1 MTGRKRTLLIV
12 AGSIVGLI
20 VLLYAAAFFLIP
32 KDWIDQQ
39 ARIQAGKVQ
48 GATIHWDRLSTG
60 FSGFSLGVRIHGLH
74 VRMPAEGQGDARL
87 EASSNDIFVRFKLLP
102 LLQRRVEISA
112 AEVNGAGIAMYE
124 QPEAPPSGG
133 EAGQHPAFGLILP
146 KLALHDI
153 TIRSRDRFGSGMD
166 VNHFDASAEF
176 EGLVDHPRTLKIQGK
191 ADSLYWKPSAA
202 GAAVALPS
210 PLSVDLALE
219 ARDAGQRL
227 TITHG
232 TLNAGPLKGDI
243 RGDIRLPATP
253 VGKPDLAIVVSGDP
267 QRVDSGD
274 KAFRGLA
281 TLTPASWSTTAS
293 FRLDVRGDPAKPVQT
308 GRFTLKPVEMKSGS
322 NHFSLDQV
330 LGSWTT
336 DAAGAYTVR
345 ADGAGSGVA
354 VALDAKGNVMPGS
367 SSRANVVIRAPAV
380 RLNGIVPNM
389 PTWSSGILEVH
400 AAMSL
405 DPPAPPSVHWSMSG
419 RGLSGDIQGFRKP
432 LTRLDFDVD
441 GDDHTAAIHS
451 LDAVMGSTHASV
463 TGTFRQG
470 KPAAPGAMPL
480 GTGTF
485 QAKIDKLV
493 AEEWAPPPGKGG
505 SAPSSPP
512 PSKGAPLPL
521 QSFDGNVSIGELHS
535 GKMVLRNVV
544 APLKFAGGN
553 FTATPVTAALGTGTI
568 TGDFAIQKLVTQP
581 SYTMKIKIDKV
592 PVQQLAASMM
602 PLNLGIA
609 GATSGTVDLAG
620 DGLPGLQMG
629 SLTGALQGVV
639 EDGKVLETPAI
650 QSLRG
655 ALGLVSG
662 KSAASAASLPEL
674 AFKALS
680 YGVKIQN
687 GRLVINHFGGDIGK
701 DQLAMTGSAGFD
713 KTIELDLLVGL
724 AASHIKPGTALAS
737 FANYARDEQGRLP
750 LKIKMT
756 GSTLAP
762 KISIAPATTANAM
775 AKGLAQ
781 DILTQLSKRAAAPD
795 TGRAAVARD
804 SARAA
809 ADSGKGAPPE
819 STKEEK
825 SIKQA
830 EDALKRLF
838 HK

>member
-1 MTGRKRTLLIV
+1 MTQTRRTILIV

-20 VLLYAAAFFLIP
+20 VLVYAAAFFLIP
-32 KDWIDQQ
+32 KDWIEQQ

-48 GATIHWDRLSTG
+48 GATIHWDQLSTG
-60 FSGFSLGVRIHGLH
+60 FSGFALGVRIHGLH

-87 EASSNDIFVRFKLLP
+87 DARSNDIFVRFNLIP
-102 LLQRRVEISA
+102 LLQRRVEVNA
-112 AEVNGAGIAMYE
+112 AEVNGATIALYE
-124 QPEAPPSGG
+124 QPETPPTGG
-133 EAGQHPAFGLILP
+133 EAGQHPAFGLFLP
-146 KLALHDI
+146 KLNLHNI

-166 VNHFDASAEF
+166 VNHLDANAEF
-176 EGLVDHPRTLKIQGK
+176 EGLVDHPRTVKIQGK

-227 TITHG
+227 TVTRG

-253 VGKPDLAIVVSGDP
+253 VGKPELAIVVSGDP
-267 QRVDSGD
+267 QRIDSGD
-274 KAFRGLA
+274 KAFRGIA

-293 FRLDVRGDPAKPVQT
+293 FRLDVTGDPAKPVQA
-308 GRFTLKPVEMKSGS
+308 GRFTLKPVDVKSGS

-354 VALDAKGNVMPGS
+354 IALDAKGSVTPGS
-367 SSRANVVIRAPAV
+367 SSRANVVIRAPAA

-441 GDDHTAAIHS
+441 GDDRTAAIHS
-451 LDAVMGSTHASV
+451 MEAVIGSTHASV

-470 KPAAPGAMPL
+470 KPVAKGAMPL

-505 SAPSSPP
+505 SAPSAPA
-512 PSKGAPLPL
+512 PSKGVPLPI
-521 QSFDGNVSIGELHS
+521 QSLDGNVSIGELHS

-544 APLKFAGGN
+544 APLKFADGN
-553 FTATPVTAALGTGTI
+553 FTASPVTAALGTGTI
-568 TGDFAIQKLVTQP
+568 SGDFAVQKVVTTP

-592 PVQQLAASMM
+592 PVQELASSMM
-602 PLNLGIA
+602 PLKLGIA
-609 GATSGTVDLAG
+609 GATSGTVNLAG

-629 SLTGALQGVV
+629 SLQGALQGVV

-655 ALGLVSG
+655 ALGLLSG
-662 KSAASAASLPEL
+662 KSAASPASLPEI

-687 GRLVINHFGGDIGK
+687 GRLVINQFGGDIGK
-701 DQLAMTGSAGFD
+701 DKLAMTGSAGFD
-713 KTIELDLLVGL
+713 KTIELNLLLGL
-724 AASHIKPGTALAS
+724 AASHIKPGTALAN
-737 FANYARDEQGRLP
+737 FAKYARDDQGRLP
-750 LKIKMT
+750 LNIKMT

-762 KISIAPATTANAM
+762 KISVSPATTAEALG
-775 AKGLAQ
+775 KGLAQ
-781 DILTQLSKRAAAPD
+781 DLLTQLSKHASAD
-795 TGRAAVARD
+795 TGRAAAARD

-819 STKEEK
+819 STRAEK

-830 EDALKRLF
+830 EDALKRLL